1 MKIGLNDRI
10 LKRMMDL
17 HSKSIV
23 QIKASLK
30 GEKPFAS
37 QPIPPEDLIFAKNTL
52 GYMDLLDLNREYG
65 ADNVNKL
72 LYDITLME
80 NRRKK
85 SGTIKKEAPV
95 EGKQVPRPP
104 QEAPQGTQEEN
115 PLHMV
120 GLGGRNA

>member
-10 LKRMMDL
+10 LNRMMEL
-17 HSKSIV
+17 HGKSIV

-37 QPIPPEDLIFAKNTL
+37 QPIPPEDLIFAKNTI
-52 GYMDLLDLNREYG
+52 GYMDLLELNMEYG

-95 EGKQVPRPP
+95 EGFGKQVPRPP
-104 QEAPQGTQEEN
+104 QGQAQEES
-115 PLHMV
+115 PQAMV
-120 GLGGRNA
+120 GLGG

>member
-10 LKRMMDL
+10 LNRMMEL
-17 HSKSIV
+17 HGKSIV
-23 QIKASLK
+23 RIKSSLK

-37 QPIPPEDLIFAKNTL
+37 QPIPPEDLIFAKNTI
-52 GYMDLLDLNREYG
+52 GYMDILELNMEYG
-65 ADNVNKL
+65 ADNVNKM

-95 EGKQVPRPP
+95 EGFGGQFPIRETP
-104 QEAPQGTQEEN
+104 QEKETSPQT
-115 PLHMV
+115 MV
-120 GLGGRNA
+120 GLGGSNA